1 MSRQRLH
8 ITFLG
13 TGTSSGVPMIACG
26 CAVCHSADQKDK
38 RLRSSILVQSDQ
50 TTLVIDTGPDFRQQ
64 MLTYAVK
71 KLDAIAITHAHK
83 DHIGGLDDV
92 RAYNYFQQNPMQ
104 LYATQASQER
114 IKMEFDYAFSA
125 IKIAGVP
132 SITLHLINEQEPF
145 TVGDLTVMPIP
156 VWHMRMPVL
165 GFRLGDFTYITDAN
179 RIDEPSKE
187 KIRGSKIL
195 VLNALRHETHIS
207 HFTLKEAIALAD
219 ELEIPQAYFTHI
231 SHQMGFHQEIEA
243 SLPPGRNLAYDGL
256 KISI

>member
-1 MSRQRLH
+1 
-8 ITFLG
+8 
-13 TGTSSGVPMIACG
+13 MIACG

-92 RAYNYFQQNPMQ
+92 RAYNYFQQKPMQ

>member
-1 MSRQRLH
+1 
-8 ITFLG
+8 
-13 TGTSSGVPMIACG
+13 MIACG

-92 RAYNYFQQNPMQ
+92 RAYNYFQQKPMQ

-145 TVGDLTVMPIP
+145 TVGDLTVIPIP

>member
-1 MSRQRLH
+1 
-8 ITFLG
+8 
-13 TGTSSGVPMIACG
+13 MIACG

-92 RAYNYFQQNPMQ
+92 RAYNYFQQKPMQ

-256 KISI
+256 KVSI

>member
-1 MSRQRLH
+1 MSYPPLH

-13 TGTSSGVPMIACG
+13 TGTSSGVPMIACN
-26 CAVCHSADQKDK
+26 CAVCHSTDPKDK
-38 RLRSSILVQSDQ
+38 RLRSSLLVQSGQ

-83 DHIGGLDDV
+83 DHIAGLDDV
-92 RAYNYFQQNPMQ
+92 RAYNYFQQKPME

-114 IKMEFDYAFSA
+114 IKMEFDYAFSDL
-125 IKIAGVP
+125 KISGVP
-132 SITLHLINEQEPF
+132 SVNLHQINEQQPF
-145 TVGDLTVMPIP
+145 TVGDLKIVPVP

-187 KIRGSKIL
+187 KIKGSKIL
-195 VLNALRHETHIS
+195 VLNALRHKTHLS

-219 ELEIPQAYFTHI
+219 ELGIPQVYFTHI
-231 SHQMGFHQEIEA
+231 SHQMGFHQEVEA
-243 SLPPGRNLAYDGL
+243 TLAPGRNLAYDGL
-256 KISI
+256 EISV